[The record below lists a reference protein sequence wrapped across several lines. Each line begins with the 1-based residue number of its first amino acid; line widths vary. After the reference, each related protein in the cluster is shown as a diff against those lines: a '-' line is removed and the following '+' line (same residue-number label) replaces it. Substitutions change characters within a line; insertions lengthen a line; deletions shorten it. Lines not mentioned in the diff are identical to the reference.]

1 MGVPQF
7 EAFVVCTFYSPNI
20 PLYRYTIVHKALCI
34 ELYIIQEPY
43 DMNSPQSE
51 EPTVWTTTVQGH
63 YCNDVPQ
70 SEVLAAKTSHI
81 LPAHSPVDRHLG
93 CL

>member
-7 EAFVVCTFYSPNI
+7 EAFVVRTFYSPKI
-20 PLYRYTIVHKALCI
+20 PLRRYTIVQESLCT

-51 EPTVWTTTVQGH
+51 EPTIWT
-63 YCNDVPQ
+63 Y
-70 SEVLAAKTSHI
+70 
-81 LPAHSPVDRHLG
+81 HSPRTPLY
-93 CL
+93 